1 MMKPLSG
8 KARLAIMRMSLKF
21 QGTPLIDTNRNNQY
35 RNAEPSSSSLSSSP
49 FSSSSSP
56 LKLSSPLSS
65 ALPVSTNNV
74 PFVSHDVA
82 DVILALEGFQPG
94 DIWGLSKRLS
104 IHAARRATAT
114 ATATVTVTVN
124 ASAGSSGRTSLNT
137 GTGSGR
143 VHGSRNGNLFTTYD
157 DIVEVAKEHSPSNPT
172 SSSSSSSSSS
182 IAPTTWKDIGGLH
195 SAKQAIIDVI
205 QLPIIFRKLFQ
216 LSPIRMP
223 RAVLLYGPPGCGKTV
238 LAQAAANE
246 CGLAFISVR
255 GT

>member
-8 KARLAIMRMSLKF
+8 KARLAIMQMSLKF
-21 QGTPLIDTNRNNQY
+21 QGTPLIDTKRNNQY
-35 RNAEPSSSSLSSSP
+35 RNAEPSS

-56 LKLSSPLSS
+56 LKSSSPLSS
-65 ALPVSTNNV
+65 ALPVSTSNV
-74 PFVSHDVA
+74 SFGSHDVA

-104 IHAARRATAT
+104 VHAARRATAT
-114 ATATVTVTVN
+114 ATVN
-124 ASAGSSGRTSLNT
+124 TSASAPAFSSADSTVRTSLNT
-137 GTGSGR
+137 GSGSGR
-143 VHGSRNGNLFTTYD
+143 IPGSRNGNLFTTYD
-157 DIVEVAKEHSPSNPT
+157 DIVEVAKEHSPSNST

-182 IAPTTWKDIGGLH
+182 IAPTTWRDIGGLH